1 MSRISGTKEWAT
13 DNVNCCLGCSHNC
26 RYCYARANAMR
37 FGKISSPEEWPEER
51 TNNKALEKKFGKKT
65 AGRRFMFPTTH
76 DITPAN
82 IDACLQLL
90 KNVLSPGN
98 EVLIVSKP
106 HLECISR
113 LIEELVPF
121 KGQCM
126 FRFTIG
132 AMDDDILSFW
142 EPGAPGFLERLDSL
156 RIAAKDTWK
165 TSVSMEPLLDADN
178 VRDLFFAL
186 EPWVTDSIWIGKMNR
201 IALRVLDKSDPLVAS
216 HVARIQAGQTDERV
230 KQIYEMLKNEPKV
243 RWKEA
248 YKSVLGLEMPKEA
261 GLDI

>member
-13 DNVNCCLGCSHNC
+13 DSVNCCLGCSHNC

-37 FGKISSPEEWPEER
+37 FGKISSPGEWSDEQV
-51 TNNKALEKKFGKKT
+51 NDKALEKKFGKKA

-76 DITPAN
+76 DITPTN
-82 IDACLQLL
+82 VDACLKLL

-113 LIEELVPF
+113 LTDELVQF

-132 AMDDDILSFW
+132 ASDDDILSFW
-142 EPGAPGFLERLDSL
+142 EPGAPGFKERLDSL
-156 RIAAKDTWK
+156 RLARDRGWQ
-165 TSVSMEPLLDADN
+165 TSVSAEPMLDADN
-178 VRDLFFAL
+178 AYDLFHAL

-201 IALRVLDKSDPLVAS
+201 ITLRVIDNDDPLVS
-216 HVARIQAGQTDERV
+216 RHVAKIEAGQTDERV
-230 KQIYEMLKNEPKV
+230 RQIYEMLRNEPKV
-243 RWKEA
+243 RWKES
-248 YKSVLGLEMPKEA
+248 YKKVTGIELSQEA